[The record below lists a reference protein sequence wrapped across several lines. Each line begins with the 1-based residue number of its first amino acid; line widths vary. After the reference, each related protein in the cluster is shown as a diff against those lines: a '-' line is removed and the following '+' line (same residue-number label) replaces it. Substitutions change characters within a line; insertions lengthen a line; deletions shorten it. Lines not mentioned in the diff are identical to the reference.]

1 MPSHQ
6 PVPTE
11 DLSPV
16 GDLPAAVFWDMD
28 GTLVDTEP
36 YWMTAE
42 TELVGSFG
50 GSWSHEDGVQ
60 LVGSGLYHSA
70 RVLQSHGVDL
80 SEDEIIERMTSRVLD
95 QVTVEVPWRPGARE
109 LLAELGELG
118 VPSALVTMSIRRMAE
133 HIAAAVGASGF
144 SAIVGGDDVTHSKP
158 HPEPYELGAAALG
171 VSPSDCVAIED
182 SAPGVASAVA
192 AGAVVIAVPLHIPL
206 TEDSAYD
213 LWHDLDGRTADDV
226 FALYR
231 SRRGA

>member
-1 MPSHQ
+1 M
-6 PVPTE
+6 
-11 DLSPV
+11 
-16 GDLPAAVFWDMD
+16 
-28 GTLVDTEP
+28 
-36 YWMTAE
+36 
-42 TELVGSFG
+42 
-50 GSWSHEDGVQ
+50 
-60 LVGSGLYHSA
+60 
-70 RVLQSHGVDL
+70 LQSHGVDL

-95 QVTVEVPWRPGARE
+95 QVSIEVPWRAGARE

-133 HIAAAVGASGF
+133 HIAAAVGPMGF

-171 VSPSDCVAIED
+171 VSAADCVAIED

-192 AGAVVIAVPLHIPL
+192 AGAVVIGVPLHIPL

-213 LWHDLDGRTADDV
+213 LWDNLEGRRADDL

-231 SRRGA
+231 SRRRA